1 MQMLEIKKQD
11 PEKVN
16 KTFRL
21 PKSLVDRMEQIA
33 QAKNISLNARVVQ
46 FFEYGLAHL
55 KADTD
60 EVE

>member
-1 MQMLEIKKQD
+1 MLEIKKQD
-11 PEKVN
+11 PEKVT

-33 QAKNISLNARVVQ
+33 QSKNISLNALVVQ

-55 KADTD
+55 KTDADD
-60 EVE
+60 EE